1 MASQPRP
8 EVARRLYVWYTH
20 LMTSTRTTP
29 LTALDDALFD
39 VQRLVRRPG
48 YRKTLLDKLGNHVEL
63 SVVRVLRAVERAG
76 TSAPCIGDI
85 AERMLVDPSTASRF
99 VEQQVAAGY
108 LTRERHPD
116 DGRRS
121 QLVLTDA
128 GRALLSEVT
137 QARRQ
142 VLGEVTATWD
152 PDDLDTLAELLSRL
166 SADLDQLE
174 SQA

>member
-1 MASQPRP
+1 
-8 EVARRLYVWYTH
+8 
-20 LMTSTRTTP
+20 MTSTRTRP
-29 LTALDDALFD
+29 LTAFDDALFD

-48 YRKTLLDKLGNHVEL
+48 YRKALLDKLGNHVEL

-128 GRALLSEVT
+128 GRALLAEVT

-142 VLGEVTATWD
+142 VLGEVTASWD